1 MEIKKIQWIIAH
13 EPAYLFYRVAND
25 FKQIINTLSQDIKI
39 DLEILTAEEY
49 NDRYQPSVPAT
60 KQNLW
65 RFLRDNTVQ
74 IAQMQTTSLAK
85 QFNPKMYVYD
95 MPYLFNDHDHAADVL
110 EGEIGVELLNSF
122 TPESRL
128 KGLAYTYSGGFRLM
142 PFKDRVS
149 SLGELAGQSVR
160 SGMSPIMQETV
171 RTLGFNPV
179 PTEIEEVSSVV
190 KSGQVVGAEHVAQ
203 RLLPDQCEN
212 WMGSIIDT
220 EHSLFLT
227 SIVVNLDWWDSLDTK
242 VQNLFLEAARQAAR
256 NERDL
261 SIRDGEASLAN
272 LQSKGVNYIKL
283 DNTELDKLRD
293 QTKSVYK
300 TFENNYFDTE
310 LVEKI
315 RKH

>member
-25 FKQIINTLSQDIKI
+25 FKQIINTLSQDVKVDI
-39 DLEILTAEEY
+39 EILTAEEY
-49 NDRYQPSVPAT
+49 NAQYQPTVPAT

-65 RFLRDNTVQ
+65 RFLQDNTVQ
-74 IAQMQTTSLAK
+74 IAQMQTTSLAR

-95 MPYLFNDHDHAADVL
+95 MPYLFNNHDHAANIL
-110 EGEIGVELLNSF
+110 EGEIGTELLNSF

-142 PFKDRVS
+142 PFKGQVS

-179 PTEIEEVSSVV
+179 PTEIEEVGSVV
-190 KSGQVVGAEHVAQ
+190 ESGQVVGAEHVAQ
-203 RLLPDQCEN
+203 RLLVDQCEN
-212 WMGSIIDT
+212 WMDTIIDT

-227 SIVVNLDWWDSLDTK
+227 SIVVNLNWWDSLEES
-242 VQNLFLEAARQAAR
+242 VQQLFVEAARQAAR

-261 SIRDGEASLAN
+261 SIRDGETSLAN
-272 LQSKGVNYIKL
+272 LQAKGVRYIKPSA
-283 DNTELDKLRD
+283 TELDELRN
-293 QTKSVYK
+293 QTKSVYQK
-300 TFENNYFDTE
+300 FENNYFDSE
-310 LVEKI
+310 LIEKI
-315 RKH
+315 RKN